1 MIVGKGDALSAEPIA
16 QPEPPVR
23 ELYVQAWARW
33 LARGV
38 DALLI
43 LAVALGVWY
52 GIGVHLGLGIEI
64 GIAQSESLNW
74 MLTPSVQTVI
84 AETVAFVLLMLIVEP
99 FFIGI
104 AGATPGKWLL
114 GIRVTRA
121 DGRNLGYGGA
131 FMRTLLVIVFGLG
144 LYVPFLSF
152 IVMVAQFAI
161 VQSGKLA
168 TWDEILGSKVEHRTR
183 PSLVWL
189 ASLAGVIGARVAL
202 QWDKIAERFG

>member
-1 MIVGKGDALSAEPIA
+1 MSVEPA
-16 QPEPPVR
+16 TQSESPTR

-33 LARGV
+33 LARSV

-43 LAVALGVWY
+43 LCVAFGVWY
-52 GIGVHLGLGIEI
+52 GVGVYWGLGVEF
-64 GIAQSESLNW
+64 GLTHSESLNW
-74 MLTPSVQTVI
+74 LLTPSVQTMVV
-84 AETVAFVLLMLIVEP
+84 ETVVFVLLMLIVEP

-131 FMRTLLVIVFGLG
+131 FMRTLLVIPFGLG
-144 LYVPFLSF
+144 FYVPFLSF
-152 IVMVAQFAI
+152 VAMVVQFAI
-161 VQSGKLA
+161 VQNGKPA
-168 TWDEILGSKVEHRTR
+168 TWDEIVGSKVEHRAR

-189 ASLAGVIGARVAL
+189 ASLAGVIGARVAM
-202 QWDKIAERFG
+202 QWNQISERFG